1 MGKNNRHFIAAFWHG
16 SMLVPWYIFR
26 NKKFSA
32 LVSQSK
38 DGELLTKLLKSW
50 KYNVIRGSSNVGGK
64 EALQLMKDEADKK
77 RNIAITPDG
86 PKGPEFKMKP
96 GAIVLAKKTQM
107 PILLIGVCYKNYV
120 QLKSWDKFKI
130 PKLFSKVVVKFSD
143 PIIVPFEL
151 SYEEVS
157 EYILKTGNELYNLQE
172 SVVSSCSK

>member
-1 MGKNNRHFIAAFWHG
+1 MI
-16 SMLVPWYIFR
+16 
-26 NKKFSA
+26 
-32 LVSQSK
+32 
-38 DGELLTKLLKSW
+38 
-50 KYNVIRGSSNVGGK
+50 
-64 EALQLMKDEADKK
+64 DEADKK

-172 SVVSSCSK
+172 SVISSCSK